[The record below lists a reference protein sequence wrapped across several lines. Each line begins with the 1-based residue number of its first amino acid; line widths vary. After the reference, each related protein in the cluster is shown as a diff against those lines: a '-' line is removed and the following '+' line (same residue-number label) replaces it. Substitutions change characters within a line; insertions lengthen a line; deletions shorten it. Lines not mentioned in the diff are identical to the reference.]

1 MDADSQSAVPSRE
14 LIQTIEALLADKR
27 GEDAASIAKAALAN
41 DPQNVRLR
49 TLLAEA
55 QGADRP
61 ERQKREMVEEL
72 ASQLSRM
79 QVATQA
85 AARLETQ
92 KRDALEELA
101 SQQLARG
108 RLSDAERT
116 ANELIRIAPHWAESY
131 NARGGVLL
139 KRGKLAQAES
149 DFRAALRLAPDEPV
163 YMNNIGL
170 ALHRRGKRKEAI
182 GWFEKAATADPTF
195 ATARKNLSASTN
207 LYLWGDAFVI
217 LFSIAI
223 HVAYA
228 GLRGG
233 SNGRN
238 AVLLLIGVLAL
249 IVPVILV
256 RYLVRRRSLD
266 PIAKRIYE
274 VEARRAWRRPDT
286 RTMVR
291 AGGLL
296 VLLAAFLV
304 ALFTNQTQL
313 ETVFVIVAIL
323 WLHRGWTVWRHA
335 SGLFQR
341 KPSAQ

>member
-1 MDADSQSAVPSRE
+1 MDADSQIAVTSQE
-14 LIQTIEALLADKR
+14 LIQTIETLLAEKR
-27 GEDAASIAKAALAN
+27 WEDAASIARAALAN
-41 DPQNVRLR
+41 DPQNVGLR
-49 TLLAEA
+49 TLLVEA
-55 QGADRP
+55 QEAAKP
-61 ERQKREMVEEL
+61 ERQKQEMVAEL

-108 RLSDAERT
+108 RLSDAEAT
-116 ANELIRIAPHWAESY
+116 ANGLIRIAPDWAESY
-131 NARGGVLL
+131 NTRGGVLL

-170 ALHRRGKRKEAI
+170 AVHRRGKRKEAI
-182 GWFEKAATADPTF
+182 EWFEKAATTDPTF
-195 ATARKNLSASTN
+195 ATARKNLSASTG
-207 LYLWGDAFVI
+207 LYLWGGAFVI

-223 HVAYA
+223 HAAYA

-238 AVLLLIGVLAL
+238 TVLLLIGVLAL
-249 IVPVILV
+249 IVPVVLV
-256 RYLVRRRSLD
+256 RYWLRRRSLD
-266 PIAKRIYE
+266 PIAQTIYG

-313 ETVFVIVAIL
+313 ETLFVILAIL
-323 WLHRGWTVWRHA
+323 WLHRGWTVWRYA

-341 KPSAQ
+341 

>member
-27 GEDAASIAKAALAN
+27 GEDAASIAKGALAN
-41 DPQNVRLR
+41 DPENVRLR

-61 ERQKREMVEEL
+61 ERQKRELVEEL
-72 ASQLSRM
+72 ASQLARM

-149 DFRAALRLAPDEPV
+149 AFPSPFRLAPTQPV
-163 YMNNIGL
+163 
-170 ALHRRGKRKEAI
+170 
-182 GWFEKAATADPTF
+182 TF
-195 ATARKNLSASTN
+195 HTTT
-207 LYLWGDAFVI
+207 
-217 LFSIAI
+217 
-223 HVAYA
+223 
-228 GLRGG
+228 
-233 SNGRN
+233 
-238 AVLLLIGVLAL
+238 
-249 IVPVILV
+249 P
-256 RYLVRRRSLD
+256 
-266 PIAKRIYE
+266 
-274 VEARRAWRRPDT
+274 
-286 RTMVR
+286 
-291 AGGLL
+291 
-296 VLLAAFLV
+296 
-304 ALFTNQTQL
+304 
-313 ETVFVIVAIL
+313 
-323 WLHRGWTVWRHA
+323 
-335 SGLFQR
+335 
-341 KPSAQ
+341 

>member
-85 AARLETQ
+85 AARLEPQ

-228 GLRGG
+228 GRDSLRQTGF
-233 SNGRN
+233 SARWRRWDPPSQPFQTTR
-238 AVLLLIGVLAL
+238 LLLFACLCGGVRGRCCSCTPVRPVRGATRRENHFRLELA
-249 IVPVILV
+249 
-256 RYLVRRRSLD
+256 SLFLG
-266 PIAKRIYE
+266 ALRLG
-274 VEARRAWRRPDT
+274 RCNSRPS
-286 RTMVR
+286 
-291 AGGLL
+291 GG
-296 VLLAAFLV
+296 
-304 ALFTNQTQL
+304 Q
-313 ETVFVIVAIL
+313 
-323 WLHRGWTVWRHA
+323 
-335 SGLFQR
+335 S
-341 KPSAQ
+341 

>member
-1 MDADSQSAVPSRE
+1 MNADSEMAVTSQE
-14 LIQTIEALLADKR
+14 LIETIETLLAEKR
-27 GEDAASIAKAALAN
+27 WEDAASIARAALAN
-41 DPQNVRLR
+41 DPQNIGLR
-49 TLLAEA
+49 ALLVEA
-55 QGADRP
+55 QEGAKP
-61 ERQKREMVEEL
+61 ERQKREAVVEL

-85 AARLETQ
+85 AARLEKQ
-92 KRDALEELA
+92 RRAALEELA

-108 RLSDAERT
+108 GLSDAEAT
-116 ANELIRIAPHWAESY
+116 ANELIRIAPDWAESY
-131 NARGGVLL
+131 NTRGGVLL
-139 KRGKLAQAES
+139 RRRKLAQAES

-170 ALHRRGKRKEAI
+170 AVHRRGKRKEAI
-182 GWFEKAATADPTF
+182 EWFEKAAMTDPTF
-195 ATARKNLSASTN
+195 ATARKNLSASTG

-217 LFSIAI
+217 VFSIAI
-223 HVAYA
+223 HAAYS

-238 AVLLLIGVLAL
+238 TVLLLIGILAL
-249 IVPVILV
+249 TLPVILG
-256 RYLVRRRSLD
+256 RYWLRRRSLD
-266 PIAKRIYE
+266 PIARTIYK

-286 RTMVR
+286 RSVVR

-313 ETVFVIVAIL
+313 ETLFVIVAIL
-323 WLHRGWTVWRHA
+323 WLHRGWTVWRFV
-335 SGLFQR
+335 SGLFH
-341 KPSAQ
+341 

>member
-1 MDADSQSAVPSRE
+1 MDADSQIAVTSQD
-14 LIQTIEALLADKR
+14 LIQTIEMLLADKR
-27 GEDAASIAKAALAN
+27 WEDAASIARAALAI
-41 DPQNVRLR
+41 DPQNAGLR
-49 TLLAEA
+49 TLLVEA
-55 QGADRP
+55 QEAAEP
-61 ERQKREMVEEL
+61 EKQKLEMVEEL

-92 KRDALEELA
+92 KREALEELA
-101 SQQLARG
+101 SKQLARG
-108 RLSDAERT
+108 RLSDAEAT
-116 ANELIRIAPHWAESY
+116 ANELIRIAPDWAESY
-131 NARGGVLL
+131 NTRGGVLL
-139 KRGKLAQAES
+139 KRRKLAQAES
-149 DFRAALRLAPDEPV
+149 DFRAALRLAPDQPV

-170 ALHRRGKRKEAI
+170 AVHRRGKRKEAI
-182 GWFEKAATADPTF
+182 EWFEKAATTDPTF
-195 ATARKNLSASTN
+195 ATARKNLSASAG

-217 LFSIAI
+217 VFSIAI
-223 HVAYA
+223 HAAYA

-238 AVLLLIGVLAL
+238 TVLLLIGVLAL
-249 IVPVILV
+249 IVPVVLV
-256 RYLVRRRSLD
+256 RYWLRRRSLD
-266 PIAKRIYE
+266 PIAQTIYQ

-304 ALFTNQTQL
+304 ALFTNQVQL
-313 ETVFVIVAIL
+313 ETLFVILAIL

-341 KPSAQ
+341 

>member
-1 MDADSQSAVPSRE
+1 MDADLQSAVASQE

-27 GEDAASIAKAALAN
+27 WEDAASIARAALAN
-41 DPQNVRLR
+41 DPQNVGLR
-49 TLLAEA
+49 TLLVEA
-55 QGADRP
+55 QEADKP
-61 ERQKREMVEEL
+61 ERQKREMVGEL

-108 RLSDAERT
+108 RLSDAEGT
-116 ANELIRIAPHWAESY
+116 ANELVRIAPDWAESY

-170 ALHRRGKRKEAI
+170 AVHRRGKRKEAI
-182 GWFEKAATADPTF
+182 EWFEKAATTDPTF
-195 ATARKNLSASTN
+195 ATARKNLSASTG

-217 LFSIAI
+217 VFSIAI
-223 HVAYA
+223 HAAYA
-228 GLRGG
+228 GLRGD

-238 AVLLLIGVLAL
+238 ALLLLIGILAL
-249 IVPVILV
+249 IVPVVLV
-256 RYLVRRRSLD
+256 RYWLRRRSLD
-266 PIAKRIYE
+266 PIAQRMYE
-274 VEARRAWRRPDT
+274 VETRRAWRRPDT
-286 RTMVR
+286 RIMVR

-296 VLLAAFLV
+296 VLSAAFLV

-313 ETVFVIVAIL
+313 ETLFVILAIL
-323 WLHRGWTVWRHA
+323 WLHRGWTVWRFA
-335 SGLFQR
+335 TGLFHR
-341 KPSAQ
+341 